1 MLKFWNGSC
10 QWLMFSFLKNTLIY
24 FLVCAVHTPW
34 CRCPTCGRWCSLDY
48 VYPRNQIQ
56 FVRLG
61 EKPLRQLNGPSF
73 ALGRISFLQ
82 GYRLCLCS
90 TGWPC
95 TLSRLSSLLKEK
107 QREGRYSGQ
116 GNSKEGLG
124 GEGSNYFVDMKE
136 ILKVKNTVF

>member
-1 MLKFWNGSC
+1 MINVFLLKKTHLSISLCVLCTHHDVDVRHYLWEMV
-10 QWLMFSFLKNTLIY
+10 L
-24 FLVCAVHTPW
+24 
-34 CRCPTCGRWCSLDY
+34 SLDY